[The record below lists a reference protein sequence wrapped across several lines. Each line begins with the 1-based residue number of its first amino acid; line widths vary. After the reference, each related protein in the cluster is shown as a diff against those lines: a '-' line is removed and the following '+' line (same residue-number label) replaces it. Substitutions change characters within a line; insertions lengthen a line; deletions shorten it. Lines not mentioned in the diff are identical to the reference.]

1 MPVRLC
7 YVAVY
12 TAKFYSYLCI
22 RVDRVRWCLP
32 SDFLTGASRLIY
44 ELHLTIR

>member
-22 RVDRVRWCLP
+22 RVDRVV
-32 SDFLTGASRLIY
+32 SAGDVVVSRLR
-44 ELHLTIR
+44 HTNA